1 MKKAGQIAGKIIVWI
16 LGGVVAVFCAIRLF
30 YIFAG
35 TATGLAA
42 AAYVIVRAILKLWPY
57 LLAAAAIA
65 GAVLAVRGYIRKRK
79 DETAQKLEATY
90 KEGFQSGVR
99 VGKAAG
105 QEEGVAQG
113 RKEALV
119 QGREEGYSLGHSE
132 GYKYALYTQNRFRY
146 YNDDPPL
153 TYEEARRSLDE
164 GTDGANGEL
173 IEQEPNVPQYVPAES
188 GDEDYDYREYE
199 YEDEDYDEEGYNR
212 HGYDCH
218 GYDRYGYDREGYDHA
233 GFNRKGFNRDG
244 FNREGY
250 DCAGFDRKGFNRAGF
265 DRHGRDSSGY
275 DINGFDRYGR
285 DRKGRTSDD
294 DIFGPDGYDKDGFDK
309 YGFDK
314 YGCDRGGHDREDDD
328 HDSYNSDGDDSV
340 CYDSQGRCR
349 FSEYI
354 SDEEYER
361 NEYLQDRMDY
371 DRDWYN
377 YCQDDDSGDDEL
389 ELPY

>member
-1 MKKAGQIAGKIIVWI
+1 MRKAGQIAGKIIVWI

-35 TATGLAA
+35 TATGLVA

-79 DETAQKLEATY
+79 DKTAQKLEATY

-113 RKEALV
+113 RKEGLAQGREEGLA

-153 TYEEARRSLDE
+153 TYEDARRSLDE

-173 IEQEPNVPQYVPAES
+173 IEPPKKPRTRKKKAEPEII
-188 GDEDYDYREYE
+188 E
-199 YEDEDYDEEGYNR
+199 
-212 HGYDCH
+212 
-218 GYDRYGYDREGYDHA
+218 
-233 GFNRKGFNRDG
+233 
-244 FNREGY
+244 
-250 DCAGFDRKGFNRAGF
+250 
-265 DRHGRDSSGY
+265 
-275 DINGFDRYGR
+275 
-285 DRKGRTSDD
+285 
-294 DIFGPDGYDKDGFDK
+294 
-309 YGFDK
+309 
-314 YGCDRGGHDREDDD
+314 
-328 HDSYNSDGDDSV
+328 
-340 CYDSQGRCR
+340 
-349 FSEYI
+349 
-354 SDEEYER
+354 
-361 NEYLQDRMDY
+361 
-371 DRDWYN
+371 
-377 YCQDDDSGDDEL
+377 
-389 ELPY
+389 